1 MGFGQ
6 SSSAALGFIGEEV
19 DGCISPETLT
29 AAAKSDPRTL
39 VNDLAERQAAYDR
52 SLCDFPTFGAGWL
65 SRSNARRN
73 AALPMISDK
82 PAIQV

>member
-1 MGFGQ
+1 LRADVLPAGVWGSA
-6 SSSAALGFIGEEV
+6 SSSAALGSIGEEV

-39 VNDLAERQAAYDR
+39 VNDLAERQAAYYR

-65 SRSNARRN
+65 SRTTR
-73 AALPMISDK
+73 AAMRH
-82 PAIQV
+82 